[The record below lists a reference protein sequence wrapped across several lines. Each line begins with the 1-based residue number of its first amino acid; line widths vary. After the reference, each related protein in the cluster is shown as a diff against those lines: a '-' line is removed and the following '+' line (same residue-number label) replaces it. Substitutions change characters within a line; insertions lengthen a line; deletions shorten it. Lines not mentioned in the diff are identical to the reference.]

1 MKRCALHPKSSGADG
16 PVRILE
22 RLRARIPEFQKVY
35 LELIDEEPTRVMPN
49 EMEKL
54 VRELP
59 RDTEIVTLFKRIS
72 DECMIARPDATIR
85 IMRCANSSFSMDE
98 KGFGVNI
105 SLDGMKKWATG

>member
-1 MKRCALHPKSSGADG
+1 LEKGKSKD
-16 PVRILE
+16 
-22 RLRARIPEFQKVY
+22 PEFQKGY
-35 LELIDEEPTRVMPN
+35 LNLIDEEPTRVMPN

-54 VRELP
+54 VRELS

-105 SLDGMKKWATG
+105 SWTG

>member
-1 MKRCALHPKSSGADG
+1 MRFIQKSSGADG

-35 LELIDEEPTRVMPN
+35 LELIDVEPTRVMPN

-85 IMRCANSSFSMDE
+85 ATIRIMRCANSSFSMDE
-98 KGFGVNI
+98 KGFGVQY
-105 SLDGMKKWATG
+105 

>member
-1 MKRCALHPKSSGADG
+1 MKRCPLHPKSSGADG

-105 SLDGMKKWATG
+105 SWTG

>member
-1 MKRCALHPKSSGADG
+1 MKRFALHPKSSGADG

-54 VRELP
+54 VKELP
-59 RDTEIVTLFKRIS
+59 RDTEMSRFLKES
-72 DECMIARPDATIR
+72 AT
-85 IMRCANSSFSMDE
+85 N
-98 KGFGVNI
+98 V
-105 SLDGMKKWATG
+105 